1 MAGYNLADFDAL
13 VEPTA
18 EPKEFDL
25 SEFDALVEDTST
37 PMPEA
42 PKQPGLFQ
50 RLNQAISP
58 DADTFMGRWA
68 GNLGGFGQ
76 SVGQA
81 GVQIAKEIPET
92 IGNIGEGAAILGD
105 FAMGPDQGPMTPK
118 ADRQADLQAQ
128 GQRANEFLGD
138 LGQSMTG
145 HGALALSTGAETGT
159 ARSMAAMARLV
170 DNDAANEWLT
180 GDIIKTEKFL
190 ADATQKNKTKEVLG
204 EKGSQIFEGALSS
217 LGSNLPAMVFGQAA
231 VLSQVA
237 TNTFEEE
244 LSKGAETLDAAQH
257 AVVETGIT
265 FWMGRMAGRAGA
277 RTMEEQ
283 LSPAMRAAG
292 KLIAETPSLKA
303 MAVGIGGEAFEEGLI
318 NGIRQHLDIN
328 DPKKT
333 DKTTFDFDEFFTAA
347 ATGAAAAGAAK
358 IPSLASGGPG
368 EAAPTSPAEAAA
380 IDVAKLDE
388 DLGKAQTPYVADEN
402 LQALGIT
409 GKEFYNPLASQLDMP
424 DPNDLVFQEEL
435 QGTTGPLL
443 MSDPSGGKWV
453 QKMGAGGQSM
463 HAINEAMADQIYN
476 IMGAAVPESTIATK
490 TKGGANQIVKLSKFI
505 EGAKTLMQVRHSDV
519 PYEYAQVKKK
529 LQEHFVLDA
538 LLDNR
543 DVVGAG
549 SENPMA
555 NILVKDG
562 VPYRVDNGG
571 ALGFKGM
578 GGFKKLTPEVNEIV
592 TFRDPKINPTAAE
605 VFAGVTDADIAKQV
619 ADIVAHKT
627 AIIEATPTDQKEI
640 IGQRIDW
647 LASKFPAKTTTVTK
661 EGGKT
666 TTTTTTPNSK
676 TTITVGESFGE
687 ALNKIPQRVIKNLID
702 GALSAHAAVKSAF
715 GLKNE
720 SGPVNSKVASFI
732 RGADQ
737 SSLAAAVAAKT
748 DAEFVAATGIR
759 GASKSFKSALQN
771 GISAELQAKYPAG
784 VPAVEGQYFNADG
797 TMKQLSESD
806 KILLKTYSPTIGQAI
821 GKEFLSRPDVPI
833 WVEKWISPSEFTS
846 YVTGYRGFHDTLPP
860 NFTFTDYLAV
870 QRYIGAG
877 YSDVNMMKRDGILG
891 EDKFWS
897 AYSASLSKALAK
909 MPQAQDATVI
919 RRAKH
924 VRKEIMEVAGKPGAV
939 FSDLGFMSAAKH
951 PSSIPWAKDYDSIDI
966 VVMGPTKGR
975 DISDI
980 NSSEAEVI
988 FPPNT
993 SFEVVEI
1000 KYTDN
1005 GEWLKQYPTIYVKET
1020 TKKPQ
1025 FDLSRLDS
1033 PEVKAAAPVSS
1044 SMPNWLVRVLG
1055 MDEGTAKFKDA
1066 VLPSALNSKVTGE
1079 TKSSRLRQWFNRYF
1093 TTGAQS
1099 NLYARLRNAT
1109 DERIAR
1115 VHAEIFEA
1123 QVRVKA
1129 ASEAVHKA
1137 FGENPSQAQ
1146 WGLVRD
1152 FLQGKS
1158 VNIPAELKTTLAR
1171 NRAHID
1177 NLARNLLAEGVVD
1190 PDSDLGMTIIENEG
1204 IWLNRTYKKHTK
1216 ANWMETII
1224 NDAQVVSDAK
1234 AYLQEQYPEDTD
1246 AQIEEK
1252 ITSLIDKD
1260 SAAAWATPTSGKAA
1274 TGFKGILKPRQDI
1287 AEPLRKLMGEELDPL
1302 INYMNSVSKIA
1313 ELQSHAQW
1321 INDVKA
1327 LGQTAGFLS
1336 KPGDGIPQGYRTIDS
1351 LRQPALAEL
1360 SGYKASP
1367 EMIRAL
1373 ESVTKPEFITGTWGL
1388 FCKLASIP
1396 RRFIKFNPQT
1406 VFRNTYG
1413 TPLFALS
1420 AGDLFSS
1427 DFRSSMKSVKNMLQ
1441 RSGEN
1446 SAYIKRRIEL
1456 GVLRPSSD
1464 VEYISRLSGEWGNAS
1479 TSDPLALQGQ
1489 WLKNLDKVAGE
1500 IYSGPDN
1507 VVRLAAFDS
1516 KVRKLAKAYP
1526 GESLDTI
1533 EKMAAKDVADHYP
1546 DFTRH
1551 PAFVR
1556 AIGASPLIG
1565 DFVGFMYDGLRIS
1578 VNTMKSI
1585 YKETTDS
1592 NPAVRDIG
1600 YSRLIGFAAAT
1611 AFTPLLSEVS
1621 QLFSGISDEEEDLL
1635 AELDPSW
1642 DEFTPWLYLGRH
1654 EDGSPRRF
1662 NLSYIDPFGPIR
1674 KAMIAAFSAGEPV
1687 EAIEEIADGW
1697 VREGIM
1703 TERFASVARNQTRT
1717 GAPVYNPEDT
1727 TWEKSKAIAGYMAV
1741 PVTPGVVNAV
1751 KNIEAG
1757 LKGEVGK
1764 NDQTRDIGTELAGV
1778 FGFKESPF
1786 SVSKAMEY
1794 RSYYYDSAFSN
1805 IQNIAFKEVS
1815 GAEAVTPGRIIDNY
1829 ERAYTQYKAFVA
1841 EAHRDYTAAVTLGAD
1856 EAVVYDL
1863 IKQATSVDVAD
1874 QIVSNSPLPFYPS
1887 EGKIT
1892 TIEGRQ
1898 DGETRYKLLFD
1909 TIEELEQ
1916 QQASE

>member
-37 PMPEA
+37 PMQEA
-42 PKQPGLFQ
+42 PKEPGLFQ

-76 SVGQA
+76 GVGDTIVQA
-81 GVQIAKEIPET
+81 AKELPQTIPLAV
-92 IGNIGEGAAILGD
+92 EGASLAGGVLLGPEG
-105 FAMGPDQGPMTPK
+105 GPT
-118 ADRQADLQAQ
+118 ASREDRQKQLAELQPRADKFLEDF
-128 GQRANEFLGD
+128 GQ
-138 LGQSMTG
+138 T
-145 HGALALSTGAETGT
+145 
-159 ARSMAAMARLV
+159 
-170 DNDAANEWLT
+170 LT
-180 GDIIKTEKFL
+180 GDAALTLANASDRETKRSMSLLARMTGNESANQWLSDDIVKADKFLEDITTGNKTE
-190 ADATQKNKTKEVLG
+190 EVLG
-204 EKGSQIFEGALSS
+204 KDGAQIFKGAVSS
-217 LGSNLPAMVFGQAA
+217 VGGQLAAGIFGRAA
-231 VLSQVA
+231 NMAQIFGNA
-237 TNTFEEE
+237 FEEQRAE
-244 LSKGAETLDAAQH
+244 GNDTGDALKHAGVEFGIAYLAGKYAKSRGATDLEGQ
-257 AVVETGIT
+257 
-265 FWMGRMAGRAGA
+265 F
-277 RTMEEQ
+277 
-283 LSPAMRAAG
+283 SPAMRAMARSVAG
-292 KLIAETPSLKA
+292 SPKFSKVVEG
-303 MAVGIGGEAFEEGLI
+303 VGIDSLEEFGTEFMHQWI
-318 NGIRQHLDIN
+318 DVS
-328 DPKKT
+328 DPGKPDKKEIDWDQVFKST
-333 DKTTFDFDEFFTAA
+333 
-347 ATGAAAAGAAK
+347 ATGAVAAGGAA
-358 IPSLASGGPG
+358 IPSLGSIKSGATPTQPETATASVVPVV
-368 EAAPTSPAEAAA
+368 PSTPA
-380 IDVAKLDE
+380 LDE
-388 DLGKAQTPYVADEN
+388 FLAGESNFLQSEFEPKPFEED

-409 GKEFYNPLASQLDMP
+409 GKEFNDSTSQSFP
-424 DPNDLVFQEEL
+424 SPNDLIFESEL
-435 QGTTGPLL
+435 PGSTGPSL
-443 MSDPSGGKWV
+443 MKDKEGGKFV
-453 QKMGAGGQSM
+453 QKMGKPMVNPGHVA
-463 HAINEAMADQIYN
+463 AEARADQVYN
-476 IMGAAVPESTIATK
+476 IMGAAVPASTLSTK
-490 TKGGANQIVKLSKFI
+490 TKGGVSQQVKLSKFI
-505 EGAKTLMQVRHSDV
+505 DGAKPLSDV
-519 PYEYAQVKKK
+519 MFNGKPGEYAAVKAK

-538 LLDNR
+538 LLGNW
-543 DVVGAG
+543 DVAG
-549 SENPMA
+549 QNFD

-562 VPYRVDNGG
+562 IPYRVDNGG
-571 ALGFKGM
+571 SFNFRAQ
-578 GGFKKLTPEVNEIV
+578 GGPKTLTPEVNEIV
-592 TFRDPKINPTAAE
+592 TMADTKTNPS
-605 VFAGVTDADIAKQV
+605 AGEIFKGITNEQITKQV

-627 AIIEATPTDQKEI
+627 AILSETPKDQQDI

-647 LASKFPAKTTTVTK
+647 LAKTFPQAPKAPAK
-661 EGGKT
+661 
-666 TTTTTTPNSK
+666 
-676 TTITVGESFGE
+676 GE
-687 ALNKIPQRVIKNLID
+687 AAPKPPTPGEAMVAAVNSIPPKMMENLVE
-702 GALSAHAAVKSAF
+702 GALSAHAAVKSAL
-715 GLKNE
+715 GLNVNPE
-720 SGPVNSKVASFI
+720 SLLGKAAKFI
-732 RGADQ
+732 KGANFE
-737 SSLAAAVAAKT
+737 SLAAAVSARTSQEFAK
-748 DAEFVAATGIR
+748 ATGIR
-759 GASKSFKSALQN
+759 GPSKAFQAAMQN
-771 GISAELQAKYPAG
+771 GINAELKAAGPKIEVAEEGTYFTANGTLKPLSDEQRKEIKAYNAKYVYPLG
-784 VPAVEGQYFNADG
+784 
-797 TMKQLSESD
+797 SE
-806 KILLKTYSPTIGQAI
+806 LLD
-821 GKEFLSRPDVPI
+821 RPDTPA
-833 WVEKWISPSEFTS
+833 WVKPWISPGEVSS
-846 YVTGYRGFHDTLPP
+846 YLNGFLGVKDAVSP
-860 NFTFTDYLAV
+860 NFKLIDYLAISK
-870 QRYIGAG
+870 YTGAG
-877 YSDVNMMKRDGILG
+877 YDDLNGKKRAGNLADNKQLAG
-891 EDKFWS
+891 
-897 AYSASLSKALAK
+897 YSASLSKALAK
-909 MPQAQDATVI
+909 MPSIEGATQVV
-919 RRAKH
+919 RRIKN
-924 VRKEIMEVAGKPGAV
+924 VRGLVMSVAGKPGAV
-939 FSDLGFMSAAKH
+939 FTDKGFMSAAKH
-951 PSSIPWAKDYDSIDI
+951 WANIPWSKAHNSVD
-966 VVMGPTKGR
+966 VVIMDPTKGK

-993 SFEVVEI
+993 AFEVVKVEFN
-1000 KYTDN
+1000 TFEHGD
-1005 GEWLKQYPTIYVKET
+1005 LKDYPTIFVRET

-1025 FDLSRLDS
+1025 FDLSRLDA
-1033 PEVKAAAPVSS
+1033 PEVKPVEKLADFV
-1044 SMPNWLVRVLG
+1044 PNWMYRLFG
-1055 MDEGTAKFKDA
+1055 ADEGSAKFKNT
-1066 VLPSALNSKVTGE
+1066 VMPSALNSKVTGE
-1079 TKSSRLRQWFNRYF
+1079 AKASRLRQWFNRYF
-1093 TTGAQS
+1093 TTPGQG

-1115 VHAEIFEA
+1115 VNAEIFEA
-1123 QVRVKA
+1123 QVHVKD
-1129 ASEAVHKA
+1129 ASNAVHAA
-1137 FGENPSQAQ
+1137 FGENPSPAQ

-1158 VNIPAELKTTLAR
+1158 VNIPAELKTALAR

-1204 IWLNRTYKKHTK
+1204 IWLNRTYKKHTE

-1224 NDAQVVSDAK
+1224 NDADVVANAK

-1287 AEPLRKLMGEELDPL
+1287 AEPLRKLMGEELDPF

-1313 ELQSHAQW
+1313 KLQSHAQW

-1373 ESVTKPEFITGTWGL
+1373 ESVTKPEFTTGVWGL
-1388 FCKLASIP
+1388 FCKLASVP
-1396 RRFIKFNPQT
+1396 RRLIKYNPAT
-1406 VFRNTYG
+1406 VLRNTYG

-1427 DFRSSMKSVKNMLQ
+1427 DFRSSMKSVKNMLT

-1489 WLKNLDKVAGE
+1489 WLKNLDKVSGE

-1533 EKMAAKDVADHYP
+1533 EKMAAKDISDHYP

-1585 YKETTDS
+1585 YKETTDP
-1592 NPAVRDIG
+1592 NPAVREIG
-1600 YSRLIGFAAAT
+1600 HSRLIGFAAAT

-1674 KAMIAAFSAGEPV
+1674 KAMIAAFGAGEPV

-1697 VREGIM
+1697 VREGM
-1703 TERFASVARNQTRT
+1703 LTERFASVARNQTRT

-1727 TWEKSKAIAGYMAV
+1727 IWEKSKSIAGYMAV

-1764 NDQTRDIGTELAGV
+1764 NDQTRNIATELAGV